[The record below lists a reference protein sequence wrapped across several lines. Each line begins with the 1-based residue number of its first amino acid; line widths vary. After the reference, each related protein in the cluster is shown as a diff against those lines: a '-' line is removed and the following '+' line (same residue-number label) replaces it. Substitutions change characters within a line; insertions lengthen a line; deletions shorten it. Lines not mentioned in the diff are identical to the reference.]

1 VRGKDIAIRSSIS
14 AGSACKMLPILAL
27 VRLNI
32 AVILAFYAGF
42 RLMALASLR
51 HNEDPVT
58 TKLATLV
65 RTGGRRQ
72 SGWSWSWCWILI
84 LSWN

>member
-1 VRGKDIAIRSSIS
+1 MARRRAEERAVRGKDIAIRSSIS

-58 TKLATLV
+58 TNSRL
-65 RTGGRRQ
+65 
-72 SGWSWSWCWILI
+72 W
-84 LSWN
+84 